1 MTQTATG
8 RITRDEPAAEAA
20 VVFDRVT
27 YTYPGAGKPALE
39 DVSLTVRHG
48 ERLGILGPNGGG
60 KSTLLKL
67 ALGLLEGQDGS
78 IRVYGRSPSEA
89 RRSGLIGYVPQKN
102 EAELAFPLS
111 GRDVVAMGAAWRV
124 PAWRGVGRQARER
137 IGRMIEL
144 VGASA
149 YADKPVGAMS
159 GGQLQR
165 ILIARALAGE
175 TKLIAL
181 DEPTVGVDAEGQKR
195 FSELLGRLHTELDVT
210 ILIVSHDLRVIVAG
224 CDRVACLRRT
234 LHSHVAPEGLT
245 PEVLGELFSH
255 EVEGIHADIHIHTH
269 RAQDCPAPESGAAP
283 SPPHAHL
290 HDRGCGHDHG
300 RGDSSAHEHD

>member
-1 MTQTATG
+1 M
-8 RITRDEPAAEAA
+8 
-20 VVFDRVT
+20 VFERVT
-27 YTYPGAGKPALE
+27 FAYPGAARPALE
-39 DVSLTVRHG
+39 NVSLSVRHG

-67 ALGLLEGQDGS
+67 ALGLQSGYEGT
-78 IRVYGRSPSEA
+78 ITVYGRSPVEA

-124 PAWRGVGRQARER
+124 PAWRGLGRAARER

-144 VGASA
+144 VGAGP

-195 FSELLGRLHTELDVT
+195 FSDLLTRLHTELDVT

-269 RAQDCPAPESGAAP
+269 RAQDCPAPEGGSP
-283 SPPHAHL
+283 SSPPHSHAP
-290 HDRGCGHDHG
+290 DFGCGHDHG
-300 RGDSSAHEHD
+300 QGHSHTHGHD

>member
-1 MTQTATG
+1 MTQTSTG
-8 RITRDEPAAEAA
+8 RVSLASSADAA
-20 VVFDRVT
+20 VVFDHVT
-27 YTYPGAGKPALE
+27 FTYPGAARPALE
-39 DVSLTVRHG
+39 NVTLRVDHG

-67 ALGLLEGQDGS
+67 ALGLQNGSEGT
-78 IRVYGRSPSEA
+78 IRIYGRTPAEA
-89 RRSGLIGYVPQKN
+89 RRAGLIGYVPQKN

-111 GRDVVAMGAAWRV
+111 GRDVVTMGAAWRV
-124 PAWRGVGRQARER
+124 PAWRG
-137 IGRMIEL
+137 IGRAARDRIERMIHL
-144 VGASA
+144 VGADA

-195 FSELLGRLHTELDVT
+195 FADLLGRLHSELDVT
-210 ILIVSHDLRVIVAG
+210 ILIVTHDLRVIVAG

-255 EVEGIHADIHIHTH
+255 EVEGIHADLHIHTH
-269 RAQDCPAPESGAAP
+269 RAEDCPDPAAP
-283 SPPHAHL
+283 CASPPPSRRGCDCGSSHGDEPHAHT
-290 HDRGCGHDHG
+290 
-300 RGDSSAHEHD
+300 